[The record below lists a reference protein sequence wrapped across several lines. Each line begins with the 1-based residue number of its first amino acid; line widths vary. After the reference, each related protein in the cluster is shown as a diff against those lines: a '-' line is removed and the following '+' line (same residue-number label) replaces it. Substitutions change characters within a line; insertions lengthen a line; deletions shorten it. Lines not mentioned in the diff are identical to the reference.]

1 MQDHDELMST
11 GPELFPDGFGQA
23 GGPAVWQTALLGGVG
38 SFLAILLIQAMA
50 RQLSHPLLLAPF
62 GASCVLLFLAHDSEF
77 AQPRNLLFGYAI
89 GTVTGFAA
97 LWLFPGQ
104 WWSVAV
110 AVGLAISLM
119 RLTHS
124 VHPPAG
130 AAPIVIVLTAPAWK
144 FLLVALGLGLLLLLL
159 SAWTFNAFVRG
170 RAWPV
175 RER

>member
-1 MQDHDELMST
+1 MQDHDDVMPVE
-11 GPELFPDGFGQA
+11 PELFQDVLDEA
-23 GGPAVWQTALLGGVG
+23 GRTAVWQAALLGGVG
-38 SFLAILLIQAMA
+38 SFLAILLIQVMA

-62 GASCVLLFLAHDSEF
+62 GASCVLLFLAHESEF
-77 AQPRNLLFGYAI
+77 AQPRNLVLGYAI
-89 GTVTGFAA
+89 GAATGFAA

-119 RLTHS
+119 RITHS

-130 AAPIVIVLTAPAWK
+130 AAPIVIVLTAPGWK
-144 FLLVALGLGLLLLLL
+144 FLLTALGLGVLLLLF

-170 RAWPV
+170 RARPV
-175 RER
+175 RRR